1 MARISTY
8 ALDENL
14 IASDKWIGTS
24 ANDSNATKNYSLG
37 NVTDYLN
44 KSGVI
49 DSQTLRYKYQDVTP
63 QDTREVATI
72 SFATSQG
79 STVNFS
85 SITTWVL
92 SKFAKPDKQVD
103 SFYTSP
109 LIGSYV
115 LVTNAANVSNWAV
128 YLWTGSA
135 ATTDPNFYNIALTY
149 ISGSGVLQKNKDYLI
164 SLLTY
169 DVAGQTGDKTFVFTQ
184 GIPAITWTIQHNLG
198 KFPSV
203 GAVDTASVAN
213 GQLYY
218 GDVKYIDSNNLT
230 VTFASEFSGKAY
242 LN

>member
-14 IASDKWIGTS
+14 VASDKWIGTS

-63 QDTREVATI
+63 QDVRETATI

-92 SKFAKPDKQVD
+92 SKFAKPGKEVD

-128 YLWTGSA
+128 YLWTGSV
-135 ATTDPNFYNIALTY
+135 ATTDPNFYNIGLTY
-149 ISGSGVLQKNKDYLI
+149 ISGSGFLQKNKDYLI

-169 DVAGQTGDKTFVFTQ
+169 DVAGQTGDKNFLFTQ
-184 GIPAITWTIQHNLG
+184 NNPLATWVVNHNLDEY
-198 KFPSV
+198 PS
-203 GAVDTASVAN
+203 ASVVTGVN
-213 GQLYY
+213 DELIY
-218 GDVKYIDSNNLT
+218 GNVTYQSTNKLT
-230 VTFASEFSGKAY
+230 ITFSSPVSGKAFI
-242 LN
+242 N

>member
-63 QDTREVATI
+63 QDVRETATI

-92 SKFAKPDKQVD
+92 SKFAKPGKEVD

-128 YLWTGSA
+128 YLWTGSV
-135 ATTDPNFYNIALTY
+135 ATTDPNFYNIGLTY
-149 ISGSGVLQKNKDYLI
+149 ISGSGFLQKNKDYLI

-169 DVAGQTGDKTFVFTQ
+169 DVAGQTGDKNFLFTQ
-184 GIPAITWTIQHNLG
+184 NNPLATWVVNHNLD
-198 KFPSV
+198 KYPS
-203 GAVDTASVAN
+203 ASVVTGVN
-213 GQLYY
+213 DELIY
-218 GDVKYIDSNNLT
+218 GNVTYQSTNKLT
-230 VTFASEFSGKAY
+230 ITFSSPVSGKAFI
-242 LN
+242 N

>member
-14 IASDKWIGTS
+14 VASDKWIGTS

-44 KSGVI
+44 NSGVI

-63 QDTREVATI
+63 QDVRETATI

-92 SKFAKPDKQVD
+92 SKFAKPGKEVD

-128 YLWTGSA
+128 YLWTGSV
-135 ATTDPNFYNIALTY
+135 ATSDPNFYNIGLTY
-149 ISGSGVLQKNKDYLI
+149 ISGSGFLQKNKDYLI

-169 DVAGQTGDKTFVFTQ
+169 DVAGQTGDKNFLFTQ
-184 GIPAITWTIQHNLG
+184 NNPLATWVVNHNLD
-198 KFPSV
+198 KYPS
-203 GAVDTASVAN
+203 ASVVTGVN
-213 GQLYY
+213 DELIY
-218 GDVKYIDSNNLT
+218 GNVTYQSTNKLT
-230 VTFASEFSGKAY
+230 ITFSSPVSGKAFI
-242 LN
+242 N

>member
-14 IASDKWIGTS
+14 VASDKWIGTS

-63 QDTREVATI
+63 QDVRETATI

-92 SKFAKPDKQVD
+92 SKFAKPGKEVD

-135 ATTDPNFYNIALTY
+135 ATTDPNFYNIGLTY
-149 ISGSGVLQKNKDYLI
+149 ISGSGFLQKNKDYLI

-169 DVAGQTGDKTFVFTQ
+169 DVAGQTGDKNFLFTQ
-184 GIPAITWTIQHNLG
+184 NNPLATWVVNHNLD
-198 KFPSV
+198 KYPS
-203 GAVDTASVAN
+203 ASVVTGVN
-213 GQLYY
+213 DELIY
-218 GDVKYIDSNNLT
+218 GNVTYQSTNKLT
-230 VTFASEFSGKAY
+230 ITFSSPVSGKAFI
-242 LN
+242 N

>member
-14 IASDKWIGTS
+14 VASDKWIGTS

-63 QDTREVATI
+63 QDVRETATI

-92 SKFAKPDKQVD
+92 SKFAKPGKEVD

-128 YLWTGSA
+128 YLWTGSV
-135 ATTDPNFYNIALTY
+135 ATTDPNFYNIGLTY
-149 ISGSGVLQKNKDYLI
+149 ISGSGFLQKNKDYLI

-169 DVAGQTGDKTFVFTQ
+169 DVAGQTGDKNFLFTQ
-184 GIPAITWTIQHNLG
+184 NNPLATWVVNHNLD
-198 KFPSV
+198 KYPS
-203 GAVDTASVAN
+203 ASVVTGVN
-213 GQLYY
+213 DELIY
-218 GDVKYIDSNNLT
+218 GNVTYQSTNKLT
-230 VTFASEFSGKAY
+230 ITFSSPVSGKAFI
-242 LN
+242 N

>member
-14 IASDKWIGTS
+14 VASDKWIGTS

-44 KSGVI
+44 RSGVI

-92 SKFAKPDKQVD
+92 SKFAKPGKEVD

-128 YLWTGSA
+128 YLWTGSV
-135 ATTDPNFYNIALTY
+135 ATTDPNFYNIGLTY
-149 ISGSGVLQKNKDYLI
+149 ISGSGFLQKNKDYLI

-169 DVAGQTGDKTFVFTQ
+169 DVAGQTGDKNFLFTQ
-184 GIPAITWTIQHNLG
+184 NNPLATWVVNHNLD
-198 KFPSV
+198 KYPS
-203 GAVDTASVAN
+203 ASVVTGVN
-213 GQLYY
+213 DELIY
-218 GDVKYIDSNNLT
+218 GNVTYQSTNKLT
-230 VTFASEFSGKAY
+230 ITFSSPVSGKAFI
-242 LN
+242 N